1 VSPPGRVFLLHWN
14 WITNKSANTMS
25 SLIFNHITT
34 PVSRAGG
41 ANMMLPV
48 VGIGI
53 FFLVKAFALPLGA
66 AILLG
71 GVILVMLYIAVR
83 LYLMTLAR
91 IDFLDDRIQL
101 LLAVYRREIRYD
113 SIESVRVVRFGL
125 TPLLWVGIKS
135 KPSGR
140 SISFTVP
147 GPETALG
154 SLQDCSARLIE
165 EFTARGIRTIEL

>member
-1 VSPPGRVFLLHWN
+1 ML
-14 WITNKSANTMS
+14 
-25 SLIFNHITT
+25 
-34 PVSRAGG
+34 
-41 ANMMLPV
+41 LPV

-53 FFLVKAFALPLGA
+53 FFLVKAFSLPIGA
-66 AILLG
+66 AILIG

-91 IDFLDDRIQL
+91 IDFLDDRIQMI
-101 LLAVYRREIRYD
+101 LAVYKREIQYD

-140 SISFTVP
+140 TLAFTVP
-147 GPETALG
+147 GRETALG
-154 SLQDCSARLIE
+154 SLRDFSARLVE
-165 EFTARGIRTIEL
+165 EFSARGIRTIEL